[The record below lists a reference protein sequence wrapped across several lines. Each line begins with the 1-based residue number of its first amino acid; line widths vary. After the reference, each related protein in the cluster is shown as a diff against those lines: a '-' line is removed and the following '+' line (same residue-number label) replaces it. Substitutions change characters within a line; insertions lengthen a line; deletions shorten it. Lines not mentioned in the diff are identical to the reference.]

1 MLVYLCIGVTARK
14 NGLLEDDSIWFLVV
28 ANVATTMSVIMN
40 NIFYKFNATKYNL
53 VAYTM
58 NVLNLSH
65 MLGEKKFAE
74 ASGLG
79 LTMLSFVLGLIIASF
94 ITIHYDFYT
103 ILLALPILIN
113 LFFSNKW

>member
-1 MLVYLCIGVTARK
+1 
-14 NGLLEDDSIWFLVV
+14 
-28 ANVATTMSVIMN
+28 
-40 NIFYKFNATKYNL
+40 
-53 VAYTM
+53 
-58 NVLNLSH
+58 

-113 LFFSNKW
+113 LFFSNKMVII